1 MRVVRSFF
9 VSKRRVC
16 VLEAL
21 EKIKSAEEQNERK
34 KEKLV
39 AELAAYETNKKQQ
52 LQKKREELR
61 MDFSTVLSE
70 REQVLS
76 EELAA
81 EEKDLN
87 SHAEDAI
94 KMMEKKYQEKKEQTI
109 QKIIERVISEYG
121 SQ

>member
-1 MRVVRSFF
+1 M
-9 VSKRRVC
+9 
-16 VLEAL
+16 LEAL